1 MSAPLRLGIP
11 SKGRLMEK
19 TLGFFAEVGLDIQAG
34 GGREYSVSA
43 TGIDGIDVVLLQA
56 GEMPSALESGAIHL
70 GVTGEDLIREKLRDA
85 DGLTTLVKSMGFGR
99 ANLVV
104 AVPQSWIDVETMAD
118 LDDAAATFRELHG
131 HAMRVATK
139 YLTITRRFFR
149 ENGVA
154 HYRLVESAGATEGTV
169 AAGAAEIIV
178 DITSSGETLK
188 ANHLKILF
196 DGTILRSQAQLRA
209 SRNADWPEATV
220 ATLNTLMDRIEAR
233 FAARR
238 RVILH
243 GALPTGMDGLEKELA
258 SVQAS
263 LVSVE
268 GKFVTVGARSD
279 RAYAAAQILC
289 ERGATRV
296 DSSHPEMLYGAGA
309 GEFQRVVSTLKR

>member
-1 MSAPLRLGIP
+1 
-11 SKGRLMEK
+11 MEK
-19 TLGFFAEVGLDIQAG
+19 TLAFFAEVGLDIQAG

-43 TGIDGIDVVLLQA
+43 TGIAGIDVVLLQA

-85 DGLTTLVKSMGFGR
+85 DGATTLVKSMGFGR
-99 ANLVV
+99 ADLVV
-104 AVPQSWIDVETMAD
+104 AVPKSWIDVETMAD
-118 LDDAAATFRELHG
+118 LDDAAATFRELHD

-139 YLTITRRFFR
+139 YLRTTRRFFR

-154 HYRLVESAGATEGTV
+154 HYRLVESAGATEGTA
-169 AAGAAEIIV
+169 AAGAAEIVV

-188 ANHLKILF
+188 ANHLKVLF

-209 SRNADWPEATV
+209 ARNADWSEPTIV
-220 ATLNTLMDRIEAR
+220 TLNTLIDRIEAR

-243 GALPTGMDGLEKELA
+243 GALPSGAEGLEKELA

-268 GKFVTVGARSD
+268 GKLVTVGTRSD
-279 RAYAAAQILC
+279 RAYAAAQILRD
-289 ERGATRV
+289 RGATRV
-296 DSSHPEMLYGAGA
+296 DSSHPKMLYGAGA
-309 GEFQRVVSTLKR
+309 GEFQRVAATLRK

>member
-1 MSAPLRLGIP
+1 MSKPLRLGIP

-19 TLGFFAEVGLDIQAG
+19 TLAFFAEVGLNIQAG

-43 TGIDGIDVVLLQA
+43 TGIGGIDVVLLQA

-85 DGLTTLVKSMGFGR
+85 DGATTLVKSMGFGR
-99 ANLVV
+99 ADLVV
-104 AVPQSWIDVETMAD
+104 AVPKSWIDVETMAD
-118 LDDAAATFRELHG
+118 LDDAAATFRDLHG

-139 YLTITRRFFR
+139 YLTTTRRFFR

-154 HYRLVESAGATEGTV
+154 HYRIVESAGATEGT
-169 AAGAAEIIV
+169 AATGAAEIVV

-188 ANHLKILF
+188 ANHLKVLF

-209 SRNADWPEATV
+209 SRNADWPEETV
-220 ATLNTLMDRIEAR
+220 ATLNTLIDRIEAR

-243 GALPTGMDGLEKELA
+243 GALPLGTDGLEQELA

-263 LVSVE
+263 LVAVE
-268 GKFVTVGARSD
+268 GKLVTVGTRSD
-279 RAYAAAQILC
+279 RAYAAAQILRD
-289 ERGATRV
+289 RGATRINN
-296 DSSHPEMLYGAGA
+296 S
-309 GEFQRVVSTLKR
+309 

>member
-1 MSAPLRLGIP
+1 MNTPLRLGIP

-19 TLGFFAEVGLDIQAG
+19 TIAFFAEAGLTIKAG
-34 GGREYSVSA
+34 GGREYSVDA

-56 GEMPSALESGAIHL
+56 GEMPAALESGAIHL

-85 DGLTTLVKSMGFGR
+85 DAATTLVKSMGFGR
-99 ANLVV
+99 ANLIV
-104 AVPQSWIDVETMAD
+104 AVPKSWIDVETMAD

-139 YLTITRRFFR
+139 YLTLTRRFFR

-154 HYRLVESAGATEGTV
+154 HYRLVESAGATEGAA

-209 SRNADWPEATV
+209 SRNATWDEPAI
-220 ATLNTLMDRIEAR
+220 ATLNTLVDRIEAR
-233 FAARR
+233 FAAQR
-238 RVILH
+238 RVILR
-243 GALPTGMDGLEKELA
+243 GALPAGTDGLEAELA

-263 LVSVE
+263 LVSID
-268 GKFVTVGARSD
+268 GKLVTVGTRSD
-279 RAYAAAQILC
+279 RAYSAAQILRN
-289 ERGATRV
+289 RGATRV
-296 DSSHPEMLYGAGA
+296 DSSHPDMLYGAGA
-309 GEFQRVVSTLKR
+309 GEFQRVASTLTP